1 MATIQDNINRIKQA
15 KADIKE
21 AIIAKGVEMADDVR
35 IDGYA
40 EKIGEIQQGG
50 GGSQFAIDYGE
61 EIYTNNAYSMTAEQ
75 EDIDYYNQIQAERAA
90 YAAGTGGRS
99 DAEIFADPIFKEKIA
114 WWPKGMKRKDSDVM
128 RFFYRL
134 RELIEPTMPFR
145 NINYLLADCINLKNV
160 EIDATTSTRGS
171 YFFNN
176 CYTLE
181 KVIANFD
188 NITEATYM
196 YGNCV
201 ALKDG
206 EFPLNYPKITT
217 MTATFLNCKHI
228 VNVRL
233 TTPPLENVNTLFNGC
248 TNLEL
253 LEVNIGGK
261 MQANGLTNVFFGTN
275 KLKVCHLVGWN
286 SLSLSIPSPVLEPES
301 VHYILFNTEDA
312 TARKLTLNATAK
324 ANWEASEYY
333 EEDVARAQELN
344 ITIA

>member
-1 MATIQDNINRIKQA
+1 MATITDNINRIKQA

-21 AIIAKGVEMADDVR
+21 AIIAKGVEVADDVR

-50 GGSQFAIDYGE
+50 GGQFAIDYGE
-61 EIYTNNAYSMTAEQ
+61 EIYTNNSYSMTAEQ

-99 DAEIFADPIFKEKIA
+99 DDEIFADPFFKGKIV
-114 WWPKGMKRKDSDVM
+114 WWPKGMKRNDTAIM
-128 RFFYRL
+128 RYMYRL
-134 RELIEPTMPFR
+134 RELTEPTMQCK
-145 NINYLLADCINLKNV
+145 NSNYMLADCINLKIA

-176 CYTLE
+176 CFTLE

-196 YGNCV
+196 YARCG

-206 EFPLNYPKITT
+206 EFPLSYPNLTS
-217 MTATFLNCKHI
+217 MNSTFLDCRHI
-228 VNVRL
+228 VNVKL
-233 TTPPLENVNTLFNGC
+233 ETLPLINTNAAFNGC
-248 TNLEL
+248 TNLEQVEL
-253 LEVNIGGK
+253 NIGGK
-261 MQANGLTNVFFGTN
+261 MKTGGLTNTFYGTS

-286 SLSLSIPSPVLEPES
+286 SLSLNIPSPVLEPES

-312 TARKLTLNATAK
+312 TARTLTLHATAK